1 MNKVLNIERE
11 RVLVVDDKLQHRE
24 LLKALLDKEGY
35 DVTAVS
41 DGEEALIKI
50 GSVVPDLILLD
61 LKMPGIDGFE
71 VCRRL
76 KSQDETRD
84 TPVILLTCTTETE
97 SVTRG
102 FDAGAADYVTKPC
115 DNKVLLARI
124 RAHLALFTKTKR
136 LMLFA
141 ERDALTN
148 LANRRRFDEFLELE
162 WRRAKRGQ
170 TLIAMLLLDIDYFK
184 AYNDTYGHLEGDRV
198 LQDVAK
204 EIKNTCNRP
213 GDLYARYGGEE
224 FAVIFGN
231 ITKGAA
237 EIIAE
242 RLRRKIEALRIPH
255 KASSISD
262 VLTVSIGVSSIVP
275 SKEDPP
281 TNLISLADKHLYE
294 AKNGGR
300 NRVI

>member
-1 MNKVLNIERE
+1 MAIERE
-11 RVLVVDDKLQHRE
+11 RILVVDDTRQHRE
-24 LLKALLDKEGY
+24 LLKDLLEKEGY
-35 DVTAVS
+35 EVTAVS
-41 DGEEALIKI
+41 NGEDALIKI

-76 KSQDETRD
+76 KSIDETRD
-84 TPVILLTCTTETE
+84 TPVIILTCTTETE
-97 SVTRG
+97 SVTKG

-115 DNKVLLARI
+115 NNKVLIARI

-148 LANRRRFDEFLELE
+148 LANRRRFDEFLDLE
-162 WRRAKRGQ
+162 WRRAKRGNS
-170 TLIAMLLLDIDYFK
+170 LIAMLLLDIDYFK

-198 LQDVAK
+198 LKEVAK
-204 EIKNTCNRP
+204 EIRNACNRP

-231 ITKGAA
+231 ITKGSA

-255 KASSISD
+255 KASNISD
-262 VLTVSIGVSSIVP
+262 VLTVSIGVSSVVP
-275 SKEDPP
+275 SKEEPS
-281 TNLISLADKHLYE
+281 TKLISLADKHLYE
-294 AKNGGR
+294 AKNRGR
-300 NRVI
+300 NRVS